1 MGGINTAVLW
11 VAIVLYLAGFVLFL
25 TGLVFNRKGAVEK
38 AWLLSV
44 VAFVVHTL
52 TIAIRWVESG
62 HPPVLWRFEHA
73 LAGSWFVMAIYLSVL
88 RGSRGLKVTGL
99 IASGFALLM
108 LGYGLMSSKQLQ
120 PLPPPYQSG
129 WLWIHV
135 GFGWLTYG
143 SYHIAAGT
151 GILYLLKDRAM
162 RKNTHS
168 WLSELLPSTETLE
181 DVTFKLIVYGFIAH
195 IVMLG
200 SGAIWA
206 YGLWG
211 RYWAWDP
218 IETWSLI
225 SWLVYALVIHL
236 RVTYGWKGRRFI
248 YLAIVS
254 VITIIIL
261 FGGIGFAGGVH
272 TPLL

>member
-1 MGGINTAVLW
+1 MGGVNGMVLW
-11 VAIVLYLAGFVLFL
+11 AAIVLYLAGFMLFL
-25 TGLVFNRKGAVEK
+25 TGVVFNKRKTIER
-38 AWLLSV
+38 AWWLC
-44 VAFVVHTL
+44 VAGFTMHTL
-52 TIAIRWVESG
+52 TIIVRWIESG

-73 LAGSWFVMAIYLSVL
+73 LAGSWFVMAIYLAIVRNAKGL
-88 RGSRGLKVTGL
+88 RVAGIIV
-99 IASGFALLM
+99 SGFTLLM
-108 LGYGLMSSKQLQ
+108 LGYGLMSSKQIE
-120 PLPPPYQSG
+120 PLPPPYQSP

-151 GILYLLKDRAM
+151 GILYLIKEWAIRKDKDGWFYR
-162 RKNTHS
+162 T
-168 WLSELLPSTETLE
+168 LPATEVLE
-181 DVTFKLIVYGFIAH
+181 DVTFKLIIYGFIAH

-248 YLAIVS
+248 YLAILS

-261 FGGIGFAGGVH
+261 FGGIGFVGGVH